1 MKNLI
6 FIIITFLIVSCSPE
20 KENHTVK
27 DEIKE
32 FLNEQ
37 NMDVIENN
45 TGINPSFMIKT
56 KTAEGAKKAILEIRQ
71 VQLQHLNKIKK
82 ELESNKRSPDSI
94 KMKYV
99 VFENEAHKNRFID
112 SMKMRKTNSAV
123 FQRSNE
129 KVKQLKEEYNLEIK
143 KILKK
148 YENQ

>member
-37 NMDVIENN
+37 NMDVIE
-45 TGINPSFMIKT
+45 T

-112 SMKMRKTNSAV
+112 SMKMRRTNSAV